1 MALLMQVRI
10 VCIDYY
16 LAPPLAQVD
25 VCYSSFGGTAID
37 RVPVVRVFGSTPA
50 GQKACVH
57 LHKVW
62 SGKLLVSGR
71 HTCTKVD
78 RITALSLQFPHSAKP
93 SALKVQI
100 QGHTSL
106 CCYNTIDG
114 LPAT

>member
-50 GQKACVH
+50 GQKY
-57 LHKVW
+57 
-62 SGKLLVSGR
+62 LLA
-71 HTCTKVD
+71 
-78 RITALSLQFPHSAKP
+78 IA
-93 SALKVQI
+93 
-100 QGHTSL
+100 
-106 CCYNTIDG
+106 
-114 LPAT
+114 ATTVARRSR